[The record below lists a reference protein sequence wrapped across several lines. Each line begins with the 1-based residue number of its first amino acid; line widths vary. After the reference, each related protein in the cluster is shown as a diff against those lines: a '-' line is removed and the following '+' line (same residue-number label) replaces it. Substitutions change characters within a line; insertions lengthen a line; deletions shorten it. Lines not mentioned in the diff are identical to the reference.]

1 MYEIFRIADR
11 LILSFLTYKSNKF
24 IPRDFDILYLHRISQ
39 RQNKIIEHNTYRMN
53 PAHKYAFLDGISIT
67 LFSGLTFCVNK

>member
-24 IPRDFDILYLHRISQ
+24 IPRDFDILYLHKDKSKTK
-39 RQNKIIEHNTYRMN
+39 QNYR
-53 PAHKYAFLDGISIT
+53 T
-67 LFSGLTFCVNK
+67 

>member
-11 LILSFLTYKSNKF
+11 LILSFLTYKSSKF

-39 RQNKIIEHNTYRMN
+39 RQNKIIEHN
-53 PAHKYAFLDGISIT
+53 ISYE
-67 LFSGLTFCVNK
+67 SGS